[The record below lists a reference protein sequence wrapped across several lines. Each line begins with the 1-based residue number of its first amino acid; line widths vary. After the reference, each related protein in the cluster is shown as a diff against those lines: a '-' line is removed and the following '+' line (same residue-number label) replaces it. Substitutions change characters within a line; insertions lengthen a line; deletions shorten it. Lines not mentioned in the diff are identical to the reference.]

1 MEGYENLQTQLAHT
15 QKRCVS
21 MGAGAI
27 SCPYQLFP
35 ETFESPPDKA
45 SSSHLCD
52 QIADAVDKRVI

>member
-15 QKRCVS
+15 QKRCVPV
-21 MGAGAI
+21 GAGAI

-35 ETFESPPDKA
+35 ETFETPPDKA
-45 SSSHLCD
+45 SSHLYD